1 MESRNDVIE
10 ARVENQMNQ
19 EDKMNQYVQNDQRE
33 QKEQS
38 RIEQQESEQREL
50 VEDQQLRRRARW
62 LLKNFRKFLEQKH
75 KQEEEIKN
83 TPLFTKDDA
92 LYVLSGLA
100 AHKGGERVQTSNLSN
115 APETA
120 AMNVDETL
128 ERMNRE
134 VLAEVSKG
142 YDELCERINIFN
154 VALMLMDLD
163 VRCVAKQVFCEGIRR
178 DKVVA
183 ADGHYYCRQ
192 KVREMIRIA
201 ERAVMDTLEHINLP
215 DNKNCEET
223 LDE

>member
-1 MESRNDVIE
+1 MESRNE
-10 ARVENQMNQ
+10 LMETRLENQMNQ
-19 EDKMNQYVQNDQRE
+19 MNDQ
-33 QKEQS
+33 S
-38 RIEQQESEQREL
+38 RAEQQEAEQREL

-75 KQEEEIKN
+75 KQEQEMKN

-100 AHKGGERVQTSNLSN
+100 ARKGGERVQTSNISN

-120 AMNVDETL
+120 AMNVDATL

-142 YDELCERINIFN
+142 YDELCERINIVN

-163 VRCVAKQVFCEGIRR
+163 VRCVAKQLFCEGINR
-178 DKVVA
+178 DRIIA
-183 ADGHYYCRQ
+183 PDGHYYSRK
-192 KVREMIRIA
+192 KVSEMKSIA
-201 ERAVMDTLEHINLP
+201 EQAVMDTLEHMNHP
-215 DNKNCEET
+215 GNKNWEEA

>member
-1 MESRNDVIE
+1 MESRNE
-10 ARVENQMNQ
+10 LMETRLENQMNLGDQ
-19 EDKMNQYVQNDQRE
+19 KNEMNDQ
-33 QKEQS
+33 S
-38 RIEQQESEQREL
+38 RAEQQEAEQREL

-75 KQEEEIKN
+75 KQEQEMKN

-100 AHKGGERVQTSNLSN
+100 ARKGGERVQTSNISN

-120 AMNVDETL
+120 AMNVDATL

-142 YDELCERINIFN
+142 YDELCERINIVN

-192 KVREMIRIA
+192 KVREMIGIA
-201 ERAVMDTLEHINLP
+201 ERAVIDTLEHINHLG
-215 DNKNCEET
+215 NKKWEEV

>member
-1 MESRNDVIE
+1 MESRNE
-10 ARVENQMNQ
+10 LMETRLENQMNQ
-19 EDKMNQYVQNDQRE
+19 MNDQ
-33 QKEQS
+33 S
-38 RIEQQESEQREL
+38 RAEQQEAEQREL

-75 KQEEEIKN
+75 KQEQEMKN

-100 AHKGGERVQTSNLSN
+100 ARKGGERVQTSNILN

-120 AMNVDETL
+120 AMNVDATL

-142 YDELCERINIFN
+142 YDELCERINTVN

-163 VRCVAKQVFCEGIRR
+163 VRCVAKQVFCEGIKR

-183 ADGHYYCRQ
+183 ADGHYYCRRT
-192 KVREMIRIA
+192 VREMIKIA
-201 ERAVMDTLEHINLP
+201 ERAVMDTLEHMNHP
-215 DNKNCEET
+215 GKKNWEEV

>member
-1 MESRNDVIE
+1 M
-10 ARVENQMNQ
+10 
-19 EDKMNQYVQNDQRE
+19 
-33 QKEQS
+33 
-38 RIEQQESEQREL
+38 
-50 VEDQQLRRRARW
+50 
-62 LLKNFRKFLEQKH
+62 
-75 KQEEEIKN
+75 KN

-100 AHKGGERVQTSNLSN
+100 AHKGGERVQTSNISN

-120 AMNVDETL
+120 AMNADATL

-142 YDELCERINIFN
+142 YDELCERINTVN

-192 KVREMIRIA
+192 KVREMIKIA
-201 ERAVMDTLEHINLP
+201 ERAVMDTLEHINHP
-215 DNKNCEET
+215 GNKKWEEV

>member
-1 MESRNDVIE
+1 MESSNELMETRL
-10 ARVENQMNQ
+10 ENQMNQ
-19 EDKMNQYVQNDQRE
+19 GDQKEQNDRNA

-50 VEDQQLRRRARW
+50 VEEQQLRRRAKW

-75 KQEEEIKN
+75 KQEAEMKN

-100 AHKGGERVQTSNLSN
+100 ARKGGERVQTSNILN

-120 AMNVDETL
+120 AMNVDATL

-142 YDELCERINIFN
+142 YDELCERINTVN

-163 VRCVAKQVFCEGIRR
+163 VRCVAKQVFCEGIKR

-183 ADGHYYCRQ
+183 ADGHYYCRRT
-192 KVREMIRIA
+192 VREMIKIA
-201 ERAVMDTLEHINLP
+201 ERAVMDTLEHMNHP
-215 DNKNCEET
+215 GKKNWEEV

>member
-1 MESRNDVIE
+1 MESRDELME
-10 ARVENQMNQ
+10 ARMENQMNQ
-19 EDKMNQYVQNDQRE
+19 GDD
-33 QKEQS
+33 QS
-38 RIEQQESEQREL
+38 RIEQQESEQKEL
-50 VEDQQLRRRARW
+50 VEEQQLRRRAKW

-75 KQEEEIKN
+75 KQEQEMKN

-100 AHKGGERVQTSNLSN
+100 AHKGGERVQTSNISN

-120 AMNVDETL
+120 AMNVDATL

-142 YDELCERINIFN
+142 YDELCERINTVN

-163 VRCVAKQVFCEGIRR
+163 VRCVAKQVFCEGIRW
-178 DKVVA
+178 DKVIA
-183 ADGHYYCRQ
+183 ADGHYYSKK
-192 KVREMIRIA
+192 KVYGMISIA
-201 ERAVMDTLEHINLP
+201 ERAVMDTLEHMNHP
-215 DNKNCEET
+215 GNKNWEEV

>member
-1 MESRNDVIE
+1 MESRNELKE
-10 ARVENQMNQ
+10 ARMNNQINQGDQMNQMN
-19 EDKMNQYVQNDQRE
+19 D
-33 QKEQS
+33 QS
-38 RIEQQESEQREL
+38 RAEQQEAEQREL
-50 VEDQQLRRRARW
+50 VEEQQLRRRAKW

-75 KQEEEIKN
+75 KQEAEMKN

-100 AHKGGERVQTSNLSN
+100 AHKGGERVQTSNISN

-120 AMNVDETL
+120 AMNVDATL

-142 YDELCERINIFN
+142 YDALCERINTVN

-163 VRCVAKQVFCEGIRR
+163 VRCVAKQVFCEGIRW
-178 DKVVA
+178 DKVIA
-183 ADGHYYCRQ
+183 ADGHYYSKK
-192 KVREMIRIA
+192 KVYEMINIA
-201 ERAVMDTLEHINLP
+201 ERAVMDTLEHMNHP
-215 DNKNCEET
+215 GNKTWEEV

>member
-115 APETA
+115 A
-120 AMNVDETL
+120 L
-128 ERMNRE
+128 NRE

-142 YDELCERINIFN
+142 YDELCERINIVN

>member
-1 MESRNDVIE
+1 MESRNE
-10 ARVENQMNQ
+10 LMETRLENQMNQ
-19 EDKMNQYVQNDQRE
+19 MNDQ
-33 QKEQS
+33 S
-38 RIEQQESEQREL
+38 RAEQQEAEQREL

-75 KQEEEIKN
+75 KQEQEMKN

-100 AHKGGERVQTSNLSN
+100 ARKGGERVQTSNISN

-120 AMNVDETL
+120 AMNVDATL

-142 YDELCERINIFN
+142 YDELCERINTVN

-163 VRCVAKQVFCEGIRR
+163 VRCVAKQVFCEGIKR

-183 ADGHYYCRQ
+183 ADGHYYCRRT
-192 KVREMIRIA
+192 VREMIKIA
-201 ERAVMDTLEHINLP
+201 ERAVMDTLEHMNHP
-215 DNKNCEET
+215 GKKNWEEV